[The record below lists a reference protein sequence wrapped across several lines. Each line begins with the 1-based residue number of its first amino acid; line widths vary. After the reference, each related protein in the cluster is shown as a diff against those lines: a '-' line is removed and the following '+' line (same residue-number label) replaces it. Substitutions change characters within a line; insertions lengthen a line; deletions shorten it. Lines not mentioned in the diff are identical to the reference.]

1 MKQSKN
7 DKSVKHV
14 CEFLM
19 RRRKNERRD
28 EVEVKRHLNDEIESI
43 RLQCGSI
50 VVDGHLIELVPG
62 LLFY

>member
-1 MKQSKN
+1 
-7 DKSVKHV
+7 
-14 CEFLM
+14 M

-28 EVEVKRHLNDEIESI
+28 EVEVERHLNDEIESI